1 MKTIEITN
9 IYAVLNEAKLT
20 KMEDADKFKVIK
32 ALRVIK
38 PIAKG
43 YEDFIE
49 EAKVWLSIRT
59 EYTKLEI
66 IDKVV
71 QICTVLALSVIFLFL
86 IFIILIY
93 LSFTAAY
100 ALNTLID
107 SLATSFL
114 LVSIFYILVLLLL
127 YLKRHTWIERPLVR
141 FLVQVLLNGNKDRE
155 ETPELQ
161 NEERNQL

>member
-49 EAKVWLSIRT
+49 EAKNQLKGDDHDKMTKKAQDWNKDNQGKKVGELTQEQIDELNAINTYFAEYNKRVETCLKEEAGKEVELTYDKLS
-59 EYTKLEI
+59 EEAFSKLVASN
-66 IDKVV
+66 DWTCG
-71 QICTVLALSVIFLFL
+71 QIMALSDAV
-86 IFIILIY
+86 
-93 LSFTAAY
+93 A
-100 ALNTLID
+100 
-107 SLATSFL
+107 
-114 LVSIFYILVLLLL
+114 
-127 YLKRHTWIERPLVR
+127 E
-141 FLVQVLLNGNKDRE
+141 
-155 ETPELQ
+155 
-161 NEERNQL
+161 